1 MSEAEPTLGEL
12 VAKANDITD
21 YIKAED
27 DAHDAKM
34 KPYKDG
40 LVAIKGMVLG
50 MLQASGQQN
59 AKIEGEGTAYQ
70 QTTSS
75 LKVDNRNAFL
85 EFVATQGKW
94 DMLQVGVLKDPVEAY
109 IEANNGTP
117 PPGIKLEYFTKC
129 NIRRS

>member
-12 VAKANDITD
+12 VAKANEITD
-21 YIKAED
+21 FIKAED
-27 DAHDAKM
+27 DAHDAAL

-40 LVAIKGMVLG
+40 LTLIKGMVLG

-75 LKVDNRNAFL
+75 VKVDNREAFL
-85 EFVATQGKW
+85 DFIAAEGKW
-94 DMLQVGVLKDPVEAY
+94 EMLQVGVLKEPVEAY
-109 IEANNGTP
+109 VEANNGTP
-117 PPGIKLEYFTKC
+117 PPGVKLEYFTKC